1 MTTEAEGAPSKPVGK
16 ADVMRALLDAT
27 TALIVEKGLSMSVR
41 EIASRAGVN
50 HGLIHTYFG
59 TKENLLTAAFDDIQ
73 ARAADERDELGFP
86 PADLAGRRDGELARA
101 LARVMLE
108 GQADPF
114 SSRRIT
120 ASWRSALATSAPE
133 LTTAEVNERVIVA
146 ASLALG
152 YALFADHLAMLV
164 DVSPEDRPGIDT
176 RVAELVAE
184 FGGIPTPDLDD

>member
-73 ARAADERDELGFP
+73 ARAADERDEL
-86 PADLAGRRDGELARA
+86 
-101 LARVMLE
+101 
-108 GQADPF
+108 
-114 SSRRIT
+114 
-120 ASWRSALATSAPE
+120 
-133 LTTAEVNERVIVA
+133 TTAEVNERVIVA

>member
-1 MTTEAEGAPSKPVGK
+1 
-16 ADVMRALLDAT
+16 
-27 TALIVEKGLSMSVR
+27 
-41 EIASRAGVN
+41 
-50 HGLIHTYFG
+50 
-59 TKENLLTAAFDDIQ
+59 
-73 ARAADERDELGFP
+73 
-86 PADLAGRRDGELARA
+86 
-101 LARVMLE
+101 MLE